1 MKKTN
6 LLFGALTAF
15 TISANAFCGFYV
27 AKAGGKLF
35 NESSQVILARN
46 SETNRNTITM
56 ANDYQGDFSEF
67 AMVVPVPVILKE
79 DEIKVIQKDLFE
91 RFDSYSAPRLT
102 EYFDR
107 NPCYTDVQKYK
118 ALAMSDSNFE
128 MVEEEASINIKYEG
142 VKIEAKYEIGEYD
155 ILILSATESN
165 GLKNWLTDN
174 DYKIPSGA
182 DEVLTPYIK
191 DNMKFFVA
199 KVNTER
205 LNQRRGNYLSPI
217 QISFTHKKFMLPIR
231 LGMANANGTQDL
243 IVYALTQNGRVETS
257 NYRTQ
262 EMPSNQKIPLFVE
275 GVFGDFYKSVF
286 SKKWTNNKSSVFV
299 EYAWN
304 LDGKNFAK
312 CDPCNT
318 TPPASQELLNAGVDW
333 LNMNQ
338 NNWGSSYQGNLHFT
352 RLHVRYDREHFPQDL
367 AFTETKNKQN
377 FQCRYVL
384 THPASISD
392 ELCDQVLP
400 YYKKVQKRRGDEMN
414 NLTDITWWEANR
426 YQAYLKKYKTKIAS
440 LEVQEKDDENNLL
453 PVFPKGYTP
462 NRLLIIS
469 AGILLILCSI
479 LRVAFSK
486 KKQMYSLK

>member
-6 LLFGALTAF
+6 LLFGTLTAF

-27 AKAGGKLF
+27 AKADGNLF
-35 NESSQVILARN
+35 NKSSQVILARN

-67 AMVVPVPVILKE
+67 AMVVPVPVILKKN
-79 DEIKVIQKDLFE
+79 EIKVVQKDLFE
-91 RFDSYSAPRLT
+91 RFDSYSAPRLA

-107 NPCYTDVQKYK
+107 NPCYQERKRYK
-118 ALAMSDSNFE
+118 NFAMTDSNLKIFE
-128 MVEEEASINIKYEG
+128 KVTMNNKYEG

-165 GLKNWLTDN
+165 GLKNWLTNN

-199 KVNTER
+199 KVNTTR

-231 LGMANANGTQDL
+231 LGMANAKGTQDL
-243 IVYALTQNGRVETS
+243 IVYTLTQNGRVETS
-257 NYRTQ
+257 NYQTQ

-275 GVFGDFYKSVF
+275 GVFGDFYKSVY

-299 EYAWN
+299 EYAWD
-304 LDGKNFAK
+304 LDGKNFTK

-333 LNMNQ
+333 LKIKQ
-338 NNWGSSYQGNLHFT
+338 NKWGADYQGDLHFT
-352 RLHVRYDREHFPQDL
+352 RLHLRYDREHFPQDL

-384 THPASISD
+384 THPARISD
-392 ELCDQVLP
+392 ETCDQVLP
-400 YYKKVQKRRGDEMN
+400 YYKNVQKRRGDEMN
-414 NLTDITWWEANR
+414 NLTDITWWEADR

-440 LEVQEKDDENNLL
+440 LEVQEEENKNSFL
-453 PVFPKGYTP
+453 PVFTKKNISPQ
-462 NRLLIIS
+462 LLIFS
-469 AGILLILCSI
+469 AGILFSLCSI
-479 LRVAFSK
+479 FGVAFIK
-486 KKQMYSLK
+486 KKQL